1 MAYLGGGGT
10 PRPPPPLS
18 QGLNPA
24 LGTTIY
30 QGSEKSRP
38 IARDKY
44 IFVLR
49 KVTVEAYIVV
59 PGKRNLRATYPKDK
73 LELKFFSGP
82 VYTSI
87 LIRHSV
93 KLEFY
98 YNLFSCRNCPSS
110 TARRSPSLEFD

>member
-1 MAYLGGGGT
+1 MAYPGGA

-59 PGKRNLRATYPKDK
+59 PGKRNLRAACPKDK
-73 LELKFFSGP
+73 LELKFFRALF
-82 VYTSI
+82 T
-87 LIRHSV
+87 H
-93 KLEFY
+93 
-98 YNLFSCRNCPSS
+98 LFSLGTLSN
-110 TARRSPSLEFD
+110 